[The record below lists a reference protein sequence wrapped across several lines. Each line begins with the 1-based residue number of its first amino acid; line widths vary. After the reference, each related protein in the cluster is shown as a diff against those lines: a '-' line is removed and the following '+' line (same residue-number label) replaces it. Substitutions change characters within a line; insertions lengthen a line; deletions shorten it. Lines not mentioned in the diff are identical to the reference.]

1 MYIKHPCYHFLN
13 HENSAGHLST
23 YEKSVGQPSGDSLVL
38 LSNLN
43 STSRFKAEVTN
54 WPVLSPGAFTASTA
68 SIISCGTRAATV
80 CDFAFTALVAIFMN
94 PSINKRDYATKKN
107 SVQHLTRAN
116 PCLKLVFNT
125 LSTGKAQEV
134 SKTAK
139 PAGATNTN
147 GLLTTNVNASNEVAM
162 LDHTTHPQGRDSLAP
177 NKFTWRFLALSRTDF
192 KAKPCRL
199 SVEAATE
206 RDARRILA
214 PHFILSLAA
223 RLPQQGGVE
232 ITTPSTV
239 EKTSKEVRYAY

>member
-1 MYIKHPCYHFLN
+1 
-13 HENSAGHLST
+13 
-23 YEKSVGQPSGDSLVL
+23 
-38 LSNLN
+38 
-43 STSRFKAEVTN
+43 
-54 WPVLSPGAFTASTA
+54 
-68 SIISCGTRAATV
+68 
-80 CDFAFTALVAIFMN
+80 MN

-107 SVQHLTRAN
+107 SVQHLTRSN

-162 LDHTTHPQGRDSLAP
+162 LDHTTHPQGRDSLTL

-192 KAKPCRL
+192 KAKPCCL

-206 RDARRILA
+206 REARRILA
-214 PHFILSLAA
+214 PYYILSLAA
-223 RLPQQGGVE
+223 RLPPQGGVE
-232 ITTPSTV
+232 ITSLSTI
-239 EKTSKEVRYAY
+239 EKTSMEVRYAC